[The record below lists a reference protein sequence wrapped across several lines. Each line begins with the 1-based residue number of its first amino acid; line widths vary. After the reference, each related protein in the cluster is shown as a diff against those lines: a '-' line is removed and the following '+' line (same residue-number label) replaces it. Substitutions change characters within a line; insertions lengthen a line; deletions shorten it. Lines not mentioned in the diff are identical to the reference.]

1 MAERRRLFFG
11 TIGFVFLLAKI
22 VGAQE
27 FSASNFKVIDP
38 VIAPAGYSS
47 SASFGL
53 WGNVSQLAIGTSTA
67 TSFGVNAGFLFF
79 PFVSTPAVSTTAGDG
94 QVDLSWSAAT
104 AALGF
109 SISGYTVGQATAA
122 GGPYNYTSVGNVT
135 AATRSGLTNG
145 TTYYFVLLMQD
156 AFSNFIA
163 TSTEV
168 SATPA
173 APPANGGGGG
183 GGGGGSSTSVTGVA
197 LSGRA
202 YPLSKVS
209 ILQDGQVVLTTIA
222 GPDARF
228 AASVTGMSAG
238 DYLFAVR
245 GEDKAGRQSSLFTFP
260 VFVTA
265 GTKTTI
271 TGIFLAP
278 TIDLDK
284 SEVKQGDN
292 LAILGQTAP
301 DGLVTIAVNSL
312 QPIFA
317 QTQAQADGV
326 YLYNLDTAMLEFGSH
341 SAKSKTAVA
350 NEISPFGPIVSFKV
364 GLENVDIAPVGC
376 PARADLNNDCRVN
389 LIDFSIAAYWYN
401 RPISETFRVRE
412 QASLNGDGQVDLVD
426 FSIMAF
432 YWTG

>member
-1 MAERRRLFFG
+1 MRSKLFFWFL
-11 TIGFVFLLAKI
+11 GFILLAD
-22 VGAQE
+22 VAGAQE
-27 FSASNFKVIDP
+27 FTTTNFKVLDP
-38 VIAPAGYSS
+38 VLTSAGYSS
-47 SASFGL
+47 SASYGL
-53 WGNVSQLAIGTSTA
+53 WGNVSQLGIGTSTA
-67 TSFGVNAGFLFF
+67 TSFGVNSGFLFF
-79 PFVSTPAVSTTAGDG
+79 PFVSTPAVSATAGDS

-109 SISGYTVGQATAA
+109 SISGYTVGQSTVA
-122 GGPYNYTSVGNVT
+122 GGPYSYTSVGNVT
-135 AATRSGLTNG
+135 AAARSGLTNG
-145 TTYYFVLLMQD
+145 TTYYFVLRMQD

-173 APPANGGGGG
+173 AAGGGGG
-183 GGGGGSSTSVTGVA
+183 GGGGGSSGGGSASVTGVE

-228 AASVTGMSAG
+228 AALITGMSAG
-238 DYLFAVR
+238 NYLFAVR
-245 GEDKAGRQSSLFTFP
+245 GEDLAGRQSSLFTFP
-260 VFVTA
+260 VYVTA
-265 GTKTTI
+265 GAKTTI
-271 TGIFLAP
+271 SGIFLAP

-284 SEVKQGDN
+284 SEVKRGDN

-301 DGLVTIAVNSL
+301 NGLVTIAVNSL

-317 QTQAQADGV
+317 QTKAQADGI
-326 YLYNLDTAMLEFGSH
+326 YLYNLDTAVLEFGQH

-350 NEISPFGPIVSFKV
+350 EEISPFGPVVSFKV
-364 GLENVDIAPVGC
+364 GLKNVDDTPRGC
-376 PARADLNNDCRVN
+376 PPRADLNNDCRVN
-389 LIDFSIAAYWYN
+389 LIDFSIAAFWYH
-401 RPISETFRVRE
+401 RPLSDSFRVRE
-412 QASLNGDGQVDLVD
+412 QALLNGDGQVDLVD
-426 FSIMAF
+426 FSIMAY